1 MTFQPS
7 HNVSAFKA
15 FSRKLR
21 KLLARPPVGR
31 ANLGDLDR
39 VRPIDENWGFGRGR
53 PVDRFYIESFLSN
66 HAADI
71 KGRVLEVQDN
81 SYTMQFGADQ
91 VTASDILHKGTDNP
105 AATIIADLTDGDII
119 PSDAFDCVICTQTLH
134 LIYDV
139 PAALRTIY
147 RILRPG
153 GVLLATMPTIS
164 RDTSEDMGR
173 FYDYWRFTGAASR
186 RLLEDHFKPGEL
198 QITSYGNVYS
208 AVAFLHGLACED
220 LEMQKLEAFD
230 PKIEVIIGLRAMK
243 QA

>member
-7 HNVSAFKA
+7 HNVSTFKA

-21 KLLARPPVGR
+21 NFLARPPVGR
-31 ANLGDLDR
+31 VNLGDLDR

-81 SYTMQFGADQ
+81 SYTMQFGGDQ

-105 AATIIADLTDGDII
+105 AATIIADLADGDII
-119 PSDAFDCVICTQTLH
+119 PSNTFDCVICTQTLH

-139 PAALRTIY
+139 PAALHTIH

-153 GVLLATMPTIS
+153 GVLLTTMPTVS

-173 FYDYWRFTGAASR
+173 FF
-186 RLLEDHFKPGEL
+186 
-198 QITSYGNVYS
+198 ITSYGNVYS

-220 LEMQKLEAFD
+220 LETQKLEAFD

>member
-7 HNVSAFKA
+7 QNVSAFKA

-31 ANLGDLDR
+31 VNLGDLDR
-39 VRPIDENWGFGRGR
+39 VRPIDENWGLSRGR

-81 SYTMQFGADQ
+81 RYTMQFGGDQ

-134 LIYDV
+134 MIYDV
-139 PAALRTIY
+139 PAALHTIH

-153 GVLLATMPTIS
+153 GVLLATMPTVT
-164 RDTSEDMGR
+164 RDTSEGGGVC
-173 FYDYWRFTGAASR
+173 YYWRFTGPASER
-186 RLLEDHFKPGEL
+186 FFEDHFKPGEL

-220 LEMQKLEAFD
+220 LETQKLEAFD
-230 PKIEVIIGLRAMK
+230 PKTEVIIGLRAMK
-243 QA
+243 RA